1 VLQPT
6 RSNRSRFVFLL
17 LAATALSLLTL
28 DFRGFGPLETA
39 QDGVRGVLEPVAGAF
54 DSAFDPAR
62 NAWHGVVDYGDV
74 KRENDALR
82 RRVAEL
88 EADPTRQQ
96 NAQQELDTLKA
107 QLAIETASN
116 VQKQVARVVSG
127 PVSNFENNI
136 RIDKGSDD
144 GIATNQIV
152 VTEAGL
158 VGRVSEV
165 TPNRSV
171 IELADS
177 RDFGVG
183 VRLAGSV
190 PTTFTLRGQGR
201 GQPLEIQGEIPP
213 GLALHDGD
221 PLVTSGLD
229 RSLFPPNILVGRVVG
244 VDAAMAAAAAS
255 TAGDAGATIA
265 PKPLTGIEVE
275 LFVKPRELSF
285 VTVLLWK
292 PPT

>member
-1 VLQPT
+1 
-6 RSNRSRFVFLL
+6 
-17 LAATALSLLTL
+17 
-28 DFRGFGPLETA
+28 
-39 QDGVRGVLEPVAGAF
+39 
-54 DSAFDPAR
+54 
-62 NAWHGVVDYGDV
+62 
-74 KRENDALR
+74 
-82 RRVAEL
+82 
-88 EADPTRQQ
+88 
-96 NAQQELDTLKA
+96 
-107 QLAIETASN
+107 
-116 VQKQVARVVSG
+116 VARVVSG

-144 GIATNQIV
+144 GIAVNQVV

-201 GQPLEIQGEIPP
+201 GQPLEVQGELPA
-213 GLALHDGD
+213 GLDVHDGD

-229 RSLFPPNILVGRVVG
+229 RSLFPPNILVGRITG
-244 VDAAMAAAAAS
+244 VDAAKAAAAPVG
-255 TAGDAGATIA
+255 AGPTATIA
-265 PKPLTGIEVE
+265 PKPLSGVEVE

-285 VTVLLWK
+285 VTVLLWQ